1 MNSSPTTARRRKNSL
16 LRYLSLGALVLS
28 ALVAL
33 WQSLRVH
40 RSARETH
47 PPDEA
52 PLPMPAPHVSII
64 LPVRN
69 EETTLD
75 ACLASLLAQEYPDF
89 DITII
94 DDGSTD
100 ATPRLLAAW
109 STRDQRIQVHRIDRL
124 PGGWADTRH
133 APQTLRLMT
142 GHALRKQDDLLSMR
156 TTLMTLIGP
165 ATSLLMPLSEVL
177 LAHRVTPAEV
187 RDPAFP
193 HAFAFGQYILLRR
206 EAYLATGGYAAAGM
220 RGTPIDDLALADLLK
235 GHGRRVEI
243 VGGRGLVANRQ
254 WTTWR
259 SALQGWRKSCY
270 GELARSNYP
279 LAGLP
284 AAPALIVYG
293 LGPLCTLLYA
303 LRAGRVRRFSTLL
316 AGIALVAQIDAKRCI
331 DREFDLAVAW
341 SLAAPAGWV
350 VFGILVAD
358 VAYRILS
365 GRGTEWKG
373 RQLPKQG
380 ESFSDR
386 GDIISL

>member
-1 MNSSPTTARRRKNSL
+1 MNPL
-16 LRYLSLGALVLS
+16 LRYFSLGALILS
-28 ALVAL
+28 ALAAL

-47 PPDEA
+47 PPDEV
-52 PLPMPAPHVSII
+52 PLPTPAPHVSII

-69 EETTLD
+69 EEATLD

-109 STRDQRIQVHRIDRL
+109 SKRDQRIQVHRIDKL
-124 PGGWADTRH
+124 PAGWAGKAHALHTGVMRTSGEWLLFTDADTRH

-142 GHALRKQDDLLSMR
+142 GHALRKQVDLLSMR
-156 TTLMTLIGP
+156 TTLMTLTGP
-165 ATSLLMPLSEVL
+165 ATSLLMPLSEVI

-193 HAFAFGQYILLRR
+193 HAFAFGQYILMRR
-206 EAYLATGGYAAAGM
+206 EAYLATGGYTAAGM
-220 RGTPIDDLALADLLK
+220 RGTAIDDLALAELLK
-235 GHGRRVEI
+235 GHGGRVEI

-259 SALQGWRKSCY
+259 SALRGWRKSCY
-270 GELARSNYP
+270 GEIVRSNYP

-303 LRAGRVRRFSTLL
+303 LRAGKVRRFSTLL

-331 DREFDLAVAW
+331 DREFELAATW

-350 VFGILVAD
+350 IFGILEMD

-373 RQLPKQG
+373 RRLFK
-380 ESFSDR
+380 
-386 GDIISL
+386 

>member
-1 MNSSPTTARRRKNSL
+1 MNSGRTTTARRRKNSL
-16 LRYLSLGALVLS
+16 LRYLSLGVLVLS

-52 PLPMPAPHVSII
+52 PLPIPAPHVSII

-69 EETTLD
+69 EEATLD

-124 PGGWADTRH
+124 PEGWAGK
-133 APQTLRLMT
+133 A
-142 GHALRKQDDLLSMR
+142 HALHKQDDLLSMR

-235 GHGRRVEI
+235 RHGRRVEI

-331 DREFDLAVAW
+331 DREFDLAIAW

-358 VAYRILS
+358 VAYGILS

-373 RQLPKQG
+373 RQLLKQG
-380 ESFSDR
+380 ESFSD
-386 GDIISL
+386 